1 MKREGKKAK
10 TIKVIS
16 LLMVVLSM
24 SGFIGIEKDKAP
36 VESRVKWMTFEEAV
50 EKSKTEKRKVFID
63 VYTVWCGWCKEMDK
77 NTFNHEVIAAYLNE
91 KFYPVKL
98 DGEQKEDI
106 IFRGTTFK
114 FVPQGRNGYHEL
126 AAALLNGKL
135 SYPTVVFLDENFDM
149 LQPLPGYQKPDFF
162 DVVLKYIGGDHYK
175 TIKWTDF
182 QQSYKSPF

>member
-1 MKREGKKAK
+1 MKRIGKKVRI
-10 TIKVIS
+10 IKIFFFLVV
-16 LLMVVLSM
+16 MVFT
-24 SGFIGIEKDKAP
+24 SGFIGIEKEI
-36 VESRVKWMTFEEAV
+36 VSIESRVKWMTFEEAV

-63 VYTVWCGWCKEMDK
+63 VYTDWCGWCKEMDK
-77 NTFNHEVIAAYLNE
+77 NTFSHEVIAAYLNE
-91 KFYPVKL
+91 NFYAVKL
-98 DGEQKEDI
+98 NGEQKEDI

-114 FVPQGRNGYHEL
+114 FVAQGRNGYHEL

-162 DVVLKYIGGDHYK
+162 DAVLKYIGGDHYK
-175 TIKWTDF
+175 KVKWTDF